1 MTEIEWR
8 ETAACAYDFV
18 RYFVQRVGKDHIST
32 IAGYLTFVSLLALVP
47 LLVVMFSIFSAFPM
61 FDQIREQIESFLFS
75 NLVPTSSEVIE
86 EYLNRFIG
94 NVSEMTVVG
103 AIFVIVVAINLISTI
118 DSTINRIWRTDQ
130 RRRLAIALAVYW
142 MILTLGPLLIGSGV
156 AVSSYLISLTDFAEQ
171 YVTGIRGFLFNTVPF
186 VMSVLAFLLLY
197 VMMPNRVV
205 RVRHAVWGALLAAS
219 LFELSK
225 LGFGY
230 YITSFTTYEAIYGAL
245 AALPIL
251 LIWIFLFWTIV
262 LLGAE
267 FTVSIEEFF
276 DDKDQDDEQLPDE
289 EVAEEKS
296 EKDSDKGSDKA

>member
-1 MTEIEWR
+1 MKKVTEIEWR
-8 ETAACAYDFV
+8 ETAVCAYDFV
-18 RYFVQRVGKDHIST
+18 RYFVKRVGTDHIST

-75 NLVPTSSEVIE
+75 NLVPTSTEVIE
-86 EYLNRFIG
+86 QYLNRFMG
-94 NVSEMTVVG
+94 NVSEMTAVG
-103 AIFVIVVAINLISTI
+103 AIFVIVVAINLISTV
-118 DSTINRIWRTDQ
+118 DSTINRIWRTEQ

-171 YVTGIRGFLFNTVPF
+171 YVTGIRGFFFTTIPF

-197 VMMPNRVV
+197 VLMPNRVV
-205 RVRHAVWGALLAAS
+205 RIRHAIWGALLAAS

-225 LGFGY
+225 AGFAY

-276 DDKDQDDEQLPDE
+276 DDKDKDAEDLPDE
-289 EVAEEKS
+289 EVAE
-296 EKDSDKGSDKA
+296 DKEPDKE